1 MLHTILS
8 IISGLAIFWILYSTW
23 FIVSPKKG
31 RLIQRFGGA
40 VVSEETSAGFYFKA
54 PFPFNTVSSSFEMSQ
69 QICTEQIR
77 IKSSDEVFLSLK
89 ITAFYQRSVSNLE
102 ASVFNLDDHESQ
114 MRQIIAE
121 SAKEVAPEMSV
132 KDLYA
137 DKDKLQIAILKS
149 TQDFFKAHGFNIKKI
164 VVEDP
169 VLDKKTEEASNRVYA
184 ATRDLEAAKIEKA
197 ATYQREVG
205 SAEAAAQSL
214 KLRTKA
220 AGQARGEYAK
230 EYAAAIQTFRTEA
243 PGVPIEFLQQ
253 SLEGIDLRDAIISS
267 ADKKGNMTIVAM
279 GSQQHAELT
288 NLPLVT
294 AIAKNAAEAAI
305 NSEEIPPEEG
315 SSED

>member
-1 MLHTILS
+1 MFNTIVSLLS
-8 IISGLAIFWILYSTW
+8 ILPVLWLLYSTW

-31 RLIQRFGGA
+31 RLVQRFGGA

-102 ASVFNLDDHESQ
+102 ASVFNLDDPEAQ
-114 MRQIIAE
+114 MKQIIAE
-121 SAKEVAPEMSV
+121 SAKEVAPAMAV

-137 DKDKLQIAILKS
+137 DKYTLQIAILKA

-169 VLDKKTEEASNRVYA
+169 VLDKNTEEASNRVYA

-205 SAEAAAQSL
+205 SAEAAAESL

-220 AGQARGEYAK
+220 AGQARGEYAR
-230 EYAAAIQTFRTEA
+230 EYAAAIQTFRTDA
-243 PGVPIEFLQQ
+243 PGVPLEFLQQ

-279 GSQQHAELT
+279 GSQQHAELS

-294 AIAKNAAEAAI
+294 ATAKNVAEAAI
-305 NSEEIPPEEG
+305 DSKNP